1 MISTCRYISV
11 IDNLSLDKL
20 ANMSSHKQ
28 FPWKRNEINRFDML
42 ENKLNEEFNQF
53 VSNEH
58 CMVHW
63 MYGSFN
69 PNENK
74 MCIKNTHR
82 NEW

>member
-1 MISTCRYISV
+1 
-11 IDNLSLDKL
+11 
-20 ANMSSHKQ
+20 
-28 FPWKRNEINRFDML
+28 ML